1 MKINQDI
8 LYLCLIILI
17 GLTVPFFLG
26 SWSREGFESSSAST
40 NTASSTTPLPSSST
54 ASTTTS
60 SEPLSNYNRK
70 NLSYNN
76 NSLEAQL
83 NTDMNMIQN
92 REIYKLNQRLNNIDS
107 SKNNY
112 DNYNHFLEKNLATQ
126 NSEKQNADDITT
138 AQYYGSTG
146 TPVIPQTEKE
156 ILATAK
162 LQRRYDREMR
172 RKNRQERR
180 NNQDQ
185 TIPVTPISSPLGN
198 NVVNKNNNNIN
209 DNKKKSKLST
219 DYSSV
224 LPQGV
229 KRSNI
234 PVGEEDMYILKSQ
247 VIPPVC
253 PACPAFPSA
262 SMVSKQESCPPCPP
276 CGRCPE
282 PAFDCKKVPNYDA
295 INNKDMPV
303 PVLNDFSTF
312 GM

>member
-40 NTASSTTPLPSSST
+40 NT
-54 ASTTTS
+54 S
-60 SEPLSNYNRK
+60 SEPPSNYNRK
-70 NLSYNN
+70 KLSYNN

-172 RKNRQERR
+172 RKNR
-180 NNQDQ
+180 QDQ